1 MQPPNPFLNASSD
14 SLAQACARAAE
25 DLAANRP
32 RTREQRL
39 ELAERVRLVLLAAA
53 QRIAPT
59 GSWFSRPEA
68 GREDRDFLA
77 SLRDDHAQ
85 RQRELRYRAVLQ
97 AAEWAL
103 GEQAQAWLRDARRGD
118 ERLYDLA
125 LASEAG
131 LEEALKAL
139 SGVAGSRRAR

>member
-1 MQPPNPFLNASSD
+1 MQPSNPFIDATSEQ
-14 SLAQACARAAE
+14 LAQACARAAK

-32 RTREQRL
+32 RSREQRL

-53 QRIAPT
+53 QRITPT

-118 ERLYDLA
+118 ARLYDLA
-125 LASEAG
+125 LASQTG

-139 SGVAGSRRAR
+139 SEIAGSRRPR